1 MTAFLQVFTLT
12 NNSLLLDATQHKQN
26 NVLDTQKKI
35 WALTKQLKQSNEFI
49 DLVPGMN
56 SLTLYLKSA
65 SNLEKWQNALPDLWD
80 KVQATT
86 FKGTHHKIHT
96 TYEGE
101 DLDFVAK
108 QTNLTP
114 QQIIQIHS
122 QATYHVLF
130 LGFQPGFAYLHGLDS
145 RLHIPRRDTPRTKV
159 TKGAVALGA
168 EQTAI
173 YPAETPGG
181 WHIIGHTNTPLF
193 DSTHSDPCLFKPGD
207 TLSFVSINTMQ
218 GA

>member
-1 MTAFLQVFTLT
+1 MTELLQVVALT
-12 NNSLLLDATQHKQN
+12 NTSLLLSASHHKQSDA
-26 NVLDTQKKI
+26 LKTQRKI
-35 WALTKQLKQSNEFI
+35 WALTAQLKQYDEFS

-56 SLTLYLKSA
+56 SLTLYLKSQA
-65 SNLEKWQNALPDLWD
+65 HLEKWQNALPDLWD
-80 KVQATT
+80 KVKATT

-96 TYEGE
+96 TYDGE

-108 QTNLTP
+108 KTNLTH

-159 TKGAVALGA
+159 PKGAIALGA

-193 DSTHSDPCLFKPGD
+193 DSTHPEPCLFKPGD
-207 TLSFVSINTMQ
+207 TLSFVSINTVQ

>member
-1 MTAFLQVFTLT
+1 MTALSQVFTLT
-12 NNSLLLDATQHKQN
+12 NNSLLLDAAQHKQN

-35 WALTKQLKQSNEFI
+35 WALTKHLKQSNEFI

-65 SNLEKWQNALPDLWD
+65 HNLEKWKNALPDLWD
-80 KVQATT
+80 KVHAST
-86 FKGTHHKIHT
+86 FTGTHHKIQT

-122 QATYHVLF
+122 QTTYHVLF

-159 TKGAVALGA
+159 PKGAVALGSD
-168 EQTAI
+168 QTAI

-193 DSTHSDPCLFKPGD
+193 DSTHAEPCLLKPGD
-207 TLSFVSINTMQ
+207 TLSFVSINTVQ